1 MIRINL
7 IQAPAREA
15 EAKIREAPAFLQRK
29 EFLPLMCLVVSFG
42 IVGLLYW
49 NSNRQIDHLNRQ
61 IAAERQEAARLA
73 VIEGQNKNYQN
84 QLAQI
89 KEHITLIQ
97 SLQQQRTGPQQ
108 LMSLLGNAVDRVSG
122 LYLLSVDA
130 QKARLSI
137 HGESGRVNAIADFIS
152 QLQGTPAFED
162 VQLRQVFEND
172 LKTAVNFMFDLDC
185 VYNPRPA
192 TASPALAESRPA
204 PLPPVKR

>member
-15 EAKIREAPAFLQRK
+15 EAKIQEAPAFLQRK
-29 EFLPLMCLVVSFG
+29 EFLPLVSLVVSFG

-49 NSNRQIDHLNRQ
+49 NANRQIDGLNRQ
-61 IAAERQEAARLA
+61 IAAERQEAVRLA
-73 VIEGQNKNYQN
+73 AIETQNKNYQN

-108 LMSLLGNAVDRVSG
+108 LMTLLGNAVDRVSG

-137 HGESGRVNAIADFIS
+137 HGQSGRVNAIADFIT
-152 QLQGTPAFED
+152 QLQQIPSFED
-162 VQLRQVFEND
+162 IQLRQFFEDD

-185 VYNPRPA
+185 VYHPRSA
-192 TASPALAESRPA
+192 AANPALAGGRPA
-204 PLPPVKR
+204 PLPPAKR